1 MKSDWVRPS
10 SSTKTTSIDLIF
22 EEMMMIRKAFL
33 MTLKPDCQEEYERRH
48 NPIWPELEAVLK
60 NHGVSN
66 YSIFLDRNT
75 DRLFAYAEIES
86 EERWQQIAQTEVCR
100 HWWAHMNDLMLTN
113 PDNSPLASELDEVFH
128 LN

>member
-1 MKSDWVRPS
+1 
-10 SSTKTTSIDLIF
+10 
-22 EEMMMIRKAFL
+22 MISKAFL
-33 MTLKPDCQEEYERRH
+33 MTLKAGCQEEYQRRH

-60 NHGVSN
+60 DHGVSN

-86 EERWQQIAQTEVCR
+86 EERWGRIAQTEVCQR
-100 HWWAHMNDLMLTN
+100 WWAYMKDLMLTN